1 MNGREFMYEGL
12 MSRYKEQNPREV
24 FAFFGYNQEQGEN
37 WETPFKKLA
46 DKAKAES
53 WNFEREEFRK
63 EGVNYPILTSYL
75 NQTFL
80 RIQLQGRVR
89 FSSDKNKA
97 CINTGLQTP
106 EGKDIYATFYKNQ
119 QAEARK
125 QPDWTLFGYF
135 DAYSFNVRDF
145 EPLPEIA
152 TYIDNPADLVFDHR
166 IDFEVDYNHI
176 LRDNIDRLPE
186 VIRGNT
192 ALARNAVEGAIQ
204 QMKERLKRNYKL
216 AVPHWYNE
224 KVQLLLPLSITDDMV
239 ADIALVAEKDESRGK
254 YMIRTA
260 LTMSMAYNNARVI
273 CAPDRQW
280 LNP

>member
-1 MNGREFMYEGL
+1 MYDSL
-12 MSRYKEQNPREV
+12 VRKYAEQDPRTV
-24 FAFFGYNQEQGEN
+24 FASFLYNSEQGEN

-46 DKAKAES
+46 EKAKAES
-53 WNFEREEFRK
+53 WNFEKKEFRK
-63 EGVNYPILTSYL
+63 DGVNYPILVSYL

-80 RIQLQGRVR
+80 RLQQQGKIRYSADGGRV
-89 FSSDKNKA
+89 

-119 QAEARK
+119 QAEIRK

-135 DAYSFNVRDF
+135 DAYSHNVRDY

-152 TYIDNPADLVFDHR
+152 TYIDNPVDLVFDHR

-176 LRDNIDRLPE
+176 LRDNLDRLPE
-186 VIRGNT
+186 VIRNNA

-204 QMKERLKRNYKL
+204 QLKERLKRNYKL
-216 AVPHWYNE
+216 AVPHWYND

-239 ADIALVAEKDESRGK
+239 ADIALVAEKDAARNK